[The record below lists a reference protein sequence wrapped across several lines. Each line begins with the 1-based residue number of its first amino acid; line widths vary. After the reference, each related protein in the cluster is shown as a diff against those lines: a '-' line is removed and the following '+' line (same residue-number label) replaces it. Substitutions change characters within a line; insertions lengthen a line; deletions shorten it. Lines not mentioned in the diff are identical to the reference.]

1 MGSSTSNSFDVL
13 IIGKDAGNFYN
24 TGAKSD
30 EFCSMFHCERK
41 LARYVHQA
49 KAGGGIEMSFGLYLL
64 GYLLFVIGV
73 AYGAH
78 MANVPANW
86 IGVIVIA
93 MVGIGIMMGVSRTR
107 MRDPQ

>member
-1 MGSSTSNSFDVL
+1 MQETFTVHARTDM
-13 IIGKDAGNFYN
+13 NFLQLLTVKVSWRGTCIY
-24 TGAKSD
+24 SLLEED
-30 EFCSMFHCERK
+30 E
-41 LARYVHQA
+41 Q
-49 KAGGGIEMSFGLYLL
+49 MSFGLYLL

-78 MANVPANW
+78 LANVPQNW

-107 MRDPQ
+107 TRDPQ

>member
-1 MGSSTSNSFDVL
+1 
-13 IIGKDAGNFYN
+13 
-24 TGAKSD
+24 
-30 EFCSMFHCERK
+30 
-41 LARYVHQA
+41 
-49 KAGGGIEMSFGLYLL
+49 MSFGLYLL